1 MSISCTIQKRYS
13 SFVLDV
19 SFEQGNGVLAL
30 LGASGAGKS
39 LTLRSIAGLERP
51 EHGKI
56 IVDDRCLF
64 DASKRI
70 CRTPQQRNT
79 GFLFQIM
86 RFFRR

>member
-39 LTLRSIAGLERP
+39 LTLRSIAGL
-51 EHGKI
+51 H
-56 IVDDRCLF
+56 
-64 DASKRI
+64 
-70 CRTPQQRNT
+70 
-79 GFLFQIM
+79 
-86 RFFRR
+86 